1 MNLHGVQT
9 AKRMLT
15 DTPIHFGQATG
26 NTYFCFLSM
35 AYSPIPEWAIIHRIG
50 GEVFPREDYR
60 LCRPDG
66 GAFMMAMVAGPVL
79 GLDPREV
86 RLWEAVALH
95 LNRAF
100 VVVEDDSDGA

>member
-15 DTPIHFGQATG
+15 EAPIHFDRATG
-26 NTYFCFLSM
+26 NTYFCFLSV
-35 AYSPIPEWAIIHRIG
+35 AYSPIPEWAIIHRVGAEI
-50 GEVFPREDYR
+50 FPREEYR

-66 GAFMMAMVAGPVL
+66 GAFMMAMVASPIL

-86 RLWEAVALH
+86 RLWEAVAVHLH
-95 LNRAF
+95 RAF
-100 VVVEDDSDGA
+100 MVVEDDLAK